1 MMIRPRLLVSTLL
14 FAITMAALFFT
25 CRPVRPPAPPSGGPA
40 PAMRL
45 TPAEAKEA
53 WANAETVFQT
63 RCVVCHGCYDA
74 PCQLKLTAFEGIDR
88 GGTEKQVYEAGRLTE
103 AEPTRLFVDA
113 HDTPAWRGKGF
124 HPVLPEGTHADPRAS
139 VLLRMLDLKRSHP
152 LLPDTDIE
160 KDFTLDLDRKQ
171 TCTDAEHFDG
181 YARAHPLWGMPYAL
195 PALDPSE
202 HRALVNWVQAGAPH
216 VDAAP
221 LAKDLA
227 ASVDEWETL
236 LNGPTLKAQLA
247 ARYVYEHLFL
257 ADLYF
262 KGLDEQTFFRLV
274 RSRTAVGPVDEIAT
288 RRPFEDPKTD
298 RVYYRLVRR
307 EERPLA
313 KTQMPYALGPARLAR
328 YRELFLDPDYTVD
341 HLPTYEPAIASN
353 PFRAFAAIP
362 VKSRYRFMLDEAEF
376 TMMGFIKGPV
386 CRGQVALN
394 VIQERFWIAFVD
406 PDAPWISDEASF
418 LASEATD
425 LALPAQGGSNAAPT
439 RWLGYGRAHDRYV
452 QKKNALLEDAAKRK
466 GGLSLSMLWGGEGVN
481 PNAALTVFRHFDS
494 ATVTQGFVGGPPK
507 TAWLVDYSIFERI
520 HYLLVAGFD
529 VFGNVTHQVT
539 TRLYMDFLR
548 MESEANF
555 LALLPSP
562 RRRELT
568 DAWYRGLGGEGKA
581 RVDRELTSLRVE
593 PDIQYHSA
601 RPEDELHA
609 LWRARLG
616 LLGASGYALDGV
628 DPGLRPALERLAKVV
643 GPGATALPEISFV
656 TVRSGQDESYFTI
669 LRDSAHSNV
678 SHLFDESARRVTAE
692 DSLAVVRGFLG
703 AYPNALFEVSRGD
716 LDAFVDA
723 IAHLDGEPSAK
734 ALRRRFGVLRASDR
748 FWSYSDQIQDA
759 YHRQAP
765 TESGLF
771 DYNRLDGQQ

>member
-1 MMIRPRLLVSTLL
+1 V
-14 FAITMAALFFT
+14 
-25 CRPVRPPAPPSGGPA
+25 
-40 PAMRL
+40 RL
-45 TPAEAKEA
+45 TPAEAREA
-53 WANAETVFQT
+53 WAHAQNVFET

-88 GGTEKQVYEAGRLTE
+88 GGTNKEVYEGDRLTE
-103 AEPTRLFVDA
+103 TEPTRLFVDA

-124 HPVLPEGTHADPRAS
+124 HAVLPEGTHADARAS

-160 KDFTLDLDRKQ
+160 KDFTLDLGRKQ
-171 TCTDAEHFDG
+171 TCPDAEHFDA

-195 PALDPSE
+195 PALDPVE
-202 HRALVNWVQAGAPH
+202 HRVLVEWVEAGAPH
-216 VDAAP
+216 GDAAP
-221 LAKDLA
+221 LANDLA
-227 ASVDEWETL
+227 ASVQEWETF
-236 LNGPTLKAQLA
+236 LNGDSLKAQLA
-247 ARYVYEHLFL
+247 ARYIYEHLFL
-257 ADLYF
+257 GTLYF

-274 RSRTAVGPVDEIAT
+274 RSRTPVGPVDEIAT
-288 RRPFEDPKTD
+288 RRPYEDPQTR

-313 KTQMPYALGPARLAR
+313 KTQMPYALAPERLAR
-328 YRELFLDPDYTVD
+328 YRQLFIEPDYVVD
-341 HLPTYEPAIASN
+341 RLPTYEPAVASN

-394 VIQERFWIAFVD
+394 VIQERFWVGFVD
-406 PDAPWISDEASF
+406 PDAPWIADEASL
-418 LASEATD
+418 LASEASD

-439 RWLGYGRAHDRYV
+439 EWLGYGRAHDRYV
-452 QKKNALLEDAAKRK
+452 QKKNALLEQAAQRK
-466 GGLSLSMLWGGEGVN
+466 GALSLSVLWSGDGKN

-494 ATVTQGFVGGPPK
+494 ATVTQGLVGGPPK
-507 TAWLVDYSIFERI
+507 TAWIIDYSIFERI

-555 LALLPSP
+555 LALLPAS

-568 DAWYRGLGGEGKA
+568 DAWYRGLGAEGKA
-581 RVDRELTSLRVE
+581 RVDSELTSLRAE
-593 PDIQYHSA
+593 PGIPYRTA
-601 RPEDELHA
+601 RPEQELDA
-609 LWRARLG
+609 MWQARLG
-616 LLGASGYALDGV
+616 PLAASGYALDGV
-628 DPGLRPALERLAKVV
+628 DPGLRPALERLAKVT
-643 GPGATALPEISFV
+643 GPAASALPEIAFV
-656 TVRSGQDESYFTI
+656 TVRSGQEAYFTI
-669 LRDSAHSNV
+669 LRDSAHTNV
-678 SHLFDESARRVTAE
+678 SHLFDESARRVTTE

-723 IAHLDGEPSAK
+723 VARLDGEPSAR

-748 FWSYSDQIQDA
+748 FWSHSDRIQEA
-759 YHRQAP
+759 YRRQSP
-765 TESGLF
+765 VESGLF
-771 DYNRLDGQQ
+771 DYNRLDGQ

>member
-1 MMIRPRLLVSTLL
+1 MIRPRLLVSTVL
-14 FAITMAALFFT
+14 FAIATAAPFFA
-25 CRPVRPPAPPSGGPA
+25 CGPGRPPAPPSAGPA
-40 PAMRL
+40 LAVRL

-53 WANAETVFQT
+53 WAHAESVFET

-88 GGTEKQVYEAGRLTE
+88 GGTEKKVYESGRLSE
-103 AEPTRLFVDA
+103 AEPTRLFIDA
-113 HDTPAWRGKGF
+113 RDAPAWRRKGF
-124 HPVLPEGTHADPRAS
+124 HAVLPEGTHADPRAS
-139 VLLRMLDLKRSHP
+139 VLLRMLDLKNSHP
-152 LLPDTDIE
+152 LLPETDIE
-160 KDFTLDLDRKQ
+160 KDFTLDLDRKE
-171 TCTDAEHFDG
+171 TCPDAEHFDA
-181 YARAHPLWGMPYAL
+181 YASAHPLWGMPYAL

-202 HRALVNWVQAGAPH
+202 HRALVDWVEAGAPH

-221 LAKDLA
+221 LAKGLA
-227 ASVDEWETL
+227 ASVEEWETF
-236 LNGPTLKAQLA
+236 LNGETLKAQLA

-257 ADLYF
+257 GSLYF

-274 RSRTAVGPVDEIAT
+274 RSRTPVGPVDEIAT

-328 YRELFLDPDYTVD
+328 YRKLLIEPDYVVD
-341 HLPTYEPAIASN
+341 RLPTYEPAIASN

-394 VIQERFWIAFVD
+394 VIQERFWIGFVD
-406 PDAPWISDEASF
+406 PDAPWISEEASL

-439 RWLGYGRAHDRYV
+439 QWLGYGRAHDRYV
-452 QKKNALLEDAAKRK
+452 QKKNALLEDAARRK
-466 GGLSLSMLWGGEGVN
+466 GGLSLSTLWSGDGNN

-507 TAWLVDYSIFERI
+507 TAWLVDYSILERI

-555 LALLPSP
+555 LALLPAP

-568 DAWYRGLGGEGKA
+568 DAWYRGLNGEGKA
-581 RVDRELTSLRVE
+581 RVDRELTSLRAE
-593 PDIQYHSA
+593 PDIQYRSA
-601 RPEDELHA
+601 RPEEELDVM
-609 LWRARLG
+609 WQGRLG
-616 LLGASGYALDGV
+616 LLAASGYALDGI
-628 DPGLRPALERLAKVV
+628 DTALRPALERLAKVA
-643 GPGATALPEISFV
+643 GAAASALPEISFV
-656 TVRSGQDESYFTI
+656 TVRSGQDETYFTI
-669 LRDSAHSNV
+669 LRDSAHTNV
-678 SHLFDESARRVTAE
+678 SHLFDERARRVTAE
-692 DSLAVVRGFLG
+692 DSLAIVRGFLG

-716 LDAFVDA
+716 LEAFVDA
-723 IAHLDGEPSAK
+723 VAHLDGEPSAR

-748 FWSYSDQIQDA
+748 FWSHSDQIQAA
-759 YHRQAP
+759 YRRQAP
-765 TESGLF
+765 AESGLF
-771 DYNRLDGQQ
+771 DYNHLDGQ